1 MIAMIIA
8 FLVVVLSFNFFT
20 ISYQISGINR
30 LVIGVPL
37 SLFETAINMFDID
50 NDSGPYFNKE
60 LLVDNITYYFSY
72 HMPKYTD
79 DYHLSFYYY
88 NIEDHSL
95 DMSDE
100 VKAVEVSLTAN
111 LVLYYHYQK
120 TMYYEIRSQ

>member
-8 FLVVVLSFNFFT
+8 FVVVVLSFNFFT

-30 LVIGVPL
+30 LVIGAPL
-37 SLFETAINMFDID
+37 SLFETAIEMYEID
-50 NDSGPYFNKE
+50 SNKGPYFNKE
-60 LLVDNITYYFSY
+60 LLVGNITYYFSY
-72 HMPKYTD
+72 HMPKYTS
-79 DYHLSFYYY
+79 DYSLSYYYY

-100 VKAVEVSLTAN
+100 VKAVEVNLSAN